1 MQRAAQDWQVLTQL
15 THNNATA
22 VGIVMALQFAALLLL
37 LPVTGFA
44 ADHLDRR
51 FLLIG
56 TQVRAGPRPVIS
68 HSSDEGLFLY
78 YPRRASAAPEV
89 FLALEEE
96 INGRRRQPIRC

>member
-1 MQRAAQDWQVLTQL
+1 
-15 THNNATA
+15 
-22 VGIVMALQFAALLLL
+22 
-37 LPVTGFA
+37 
-44 ADHLDRR
+44 
-51 FLLIG
+51 LIG

-78 YPRRASAAPEV
+78 FPRRASAPPEV